1 MIYWTKK
8 NWRLIISQVSP
19 ESDPQSYT
27 TFLRIMSGIC
37 EAYAMFIFPPE
48 VPVKYYVQAV
58 PEICLG
64 INNFK

>member
-1 MIYWTKK
+1 MDGL
-8 NWRLIISQVSP
+8 LIILQVSP
-19 ESDPQSYT
+19 DAKSDT

-48 VPVKYYVQAV
+48 VPVKSYVQAV

-64 INNFK
+64 INYFK